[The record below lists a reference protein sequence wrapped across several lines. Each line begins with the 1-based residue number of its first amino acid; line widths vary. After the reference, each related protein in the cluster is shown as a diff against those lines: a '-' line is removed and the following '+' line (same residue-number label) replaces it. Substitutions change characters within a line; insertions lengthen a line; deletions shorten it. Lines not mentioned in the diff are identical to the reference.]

1 MSELSLAY
9 KIPLMV
15 VALLIAIIGHEIMH
29 GYVAYRY
36 GDSTAKDSGRLSLN
50 PIVHIDLIGSILV
63 PATLFLAN
71 APFLFGWAKP
81 VPVRMDRVIYNGG
94 YFAAFFG
101 IFGWDWL

>member
-63 PATLFLAN
+63 PAFIMVDISRLFWYLWLGLVITWYWQSWQVCC
-71 APFLFGWAKP
+71 F
-81 VPVRMDRVIYNGG
+81 MDSMGES
-94 YFAAFFG
+94 
-101 IFGWDWL
+101 